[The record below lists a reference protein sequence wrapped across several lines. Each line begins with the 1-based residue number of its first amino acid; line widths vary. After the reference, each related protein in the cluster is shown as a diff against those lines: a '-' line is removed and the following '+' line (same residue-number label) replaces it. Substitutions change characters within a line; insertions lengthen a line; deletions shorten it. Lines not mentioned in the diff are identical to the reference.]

1 MFLSSVQNVKL
12 HLWHLVVV
20 VMALFFFFSV
30 SEFISVPNAQHLSRM
45 NY

>member
-1 MFLSSVQNVKL
+1 MFLSAVQNVKL

-20 VMALFFFFSV
+20 VMALSFFSV